1 MTADTAETFGVDAAA
16 HEAAR
21 TVILDVAADVF
32 QRQGFNRATIDDIAE
47 GIGAT
52 KGRVYYYFRS
62 KFDIYLAVYEHGMRL
77 VREAVEPHA
86 EAPGT
91 GRDRLLA
98 MSQAHAENLMI
109 NLRYHNTIHQGIH
122 RQTTPALKAR
132 QAQQLAELNGIR
144 DDYESMFRR
153 VVIEGMD
160 DGSLRPGDPQL
171 TARMLL
177 SSLNSI
183 DAWFRTRPGQSADEV
198 RDLAVEITSMLI
210 SGLEAPL
217 SM

>member
-1 MTADTAETFGVDAAA
+1 MTADTTETFGVDAAA

-21 TVILDVAADVF
+21 TTILDVAAEVF
-32 QRQGFNRATIDDIAE
+32 QHEGFNRATIDDIAE

-86 EAPGT
+86 EGPGT
-91 GRDRLLA
+91 GRDRLIA
-98 MSQAHAENLMI
+98 MSEAHAENLMTY
-109 NLRYHNTIHQGIH
+109 LSYHNTIHQGIH
-122 RQTTPALKAR
+122 RRTTPALKAR

-144 DDYESMFRR
+144 EDYETMFRR
-153 VVIEGMD
+153 VVAEGMT
-160 DGSLRPGDPQL
+160 DGSLRDEDPQL

-183 DAWFRTRPGQSADEV
+183 DSWFHTRPGQSTEELQ
-198 RDLAVEITSMLI
+198 DLAARITRMLI
-210 SGLEAPL
+210 TGLEIQ
-217 SM
+217 